1 MTTVALR
8 TVAVVAL
15 LVLAGCSS
23 GFGSDRPDRDPYGV
37 DDPVDVSTGDSERV
51 LPGLTNDELEDVNEL
66 REAHRGVLGNRSY
79 RVYTRTD
86 YTSENGSTSYALEQQ
101 EHIDYGSR
109 KFYVHSEERGAYP
122 GIRRPAT
129 ADDLDENRT
138 IELWIDRDHHL
149 QRTEFENG
157 TVSYDDEIRSSLTS
171 GESRIFRTLHSIEES
186 SVGSATIEGDEYY
199 LIQGKSNDQYWHGTT
214 NQSVSA
220 TVYVHESGLVRHYRL
235 EGDILVDGEELRVR
249 EEVTLYD
256 GGETSVE
263 PPGWYEEAI
272 DDRSSGTGE
281 GGTDEEETDE
291 EGTDD
296 RNDDDRN
303 DDDRNDD
310 DQGGSSTN
318 SSASIGRNVPM
329 SVTIPIA

>member
-37 DDPVDVSTGDSERV
+37 DEPVNASTSDLEGA
-51 LPGLTNDELEDVNEL
+51 LPGLTTDELEDVNEL

-109 KFYVHSEERGAYP
+109 EFYVHSEERGAYP
-122 GIRRPAT
+122 GIRRRGT
-129 ADDLDENRT
+129 VDDLDENRT

-171 GESRIFRTLHSIEES
+171 GESRIFRALHSIEES
-186 SVGSATIEGDEYY
+186 SVGSATIEGDEYHVVE
-199 LIQGKSNDQYWHGTT
+199 GESNERYWPGTT
-214 NQSVSA
+214 NQNVTA

-296 RNDDDRN
+296 RNDDDRS
-303 DDDRNDD
+303 D
-310 DQGGSSTN
+310 DQGDSSTN